1 MINDT
6 CMAIISS
13 TSPGKHAVVLHKFT
27 KLGEQYTISNAIKYI
42 EGVDEL
48 ITQGK
53 TLKKYG
59 SSHNWII

>member
-1 MINDT
+1 MT
-6 CMAIISS
+6 HAWPSS
-13 TSPGKHAVVLHKFT
+13 QIPLQERYAVVLHKFT
-27 KLGEQYTISNAIKYI
+27 KLSEQYTISNAIKNI